1 MQSFLSFPDVVDERA
16 ARTVATGV
24 VAMTILAIVT
34 RSPIVVV
41 VLVLGFLA
49 RVLSGPRFS
58 PLALLATRVVVPRLP
73 GRPRLVAGTPKR
85 FAQGMGLAFTTV
97 SLGLHLTGHPGAAIV
112 VLAGGLG
119 YYFARDLRKSVGVP
133 IGILNTT
140 WGGSRIETWMSRRA
154 MGLSDSGWSAV
165 VAAEAMNPR
174 RAMSSKRLES
184 RRAFTM
190 ASVADELLRTA
201 T

>member
-1 MQSFLSFPDVVDERA
+1 MQSCLGFPDVVDERA

-85 FAQGMGLAFTTV
+85 FAQGMGLACTTT
-97 SLGLHLTGHPGAAIV
+97 SHGLHLTGHPTAAIV
-112 VLAGGLG
+112 VLALLLVAAGLEAGLG
-119 YYFARDLRKSVGVP
+119 LCLGCKIFAMLA
-133 IGILNTT
+133 
-140 WGGSRIETWMSRRA
+140 RA
-154 MGLSDSGWSAV
+154 GLV
-165 VAAEAMNPR
+165 NEADCER
-174 RAMSSKRLES
+174 C
-184 RRAFTM
+184 
-190 ASVADELLRTA
+190 VD
-201 T
+201 